1 MKENLATQTTMQGTM
16 TFGLFEATTLGGRV
30 RMLREYRKLTQTE
43 LGKKVGVSQSA
54 LAQVESGMTQTIKGN
69 TLLRL
74 AAALEANP
82 RWIMSGKGE
91 PLQLDVPGDASEMLE
106 LYEMLD
112 DDHKSAIMAAAKAF
126 ANK

>member
-1 MKENLATQTTMQGTM
+1 MPFAI
-16 TFGLFEATTLGGRV
+16 FDATTLGARV
-30 RMLREYRKLTQTE
+30 RMLREYRKMTQTE

-91 PLQLDVPGDASEMLE
+91 PLQMDAPGDAVEMLE
-106 LYEMLD
+106 LYELLD
-112 DDHKSAIMAAAKAF
+112 DDHKSAIMAAARAF